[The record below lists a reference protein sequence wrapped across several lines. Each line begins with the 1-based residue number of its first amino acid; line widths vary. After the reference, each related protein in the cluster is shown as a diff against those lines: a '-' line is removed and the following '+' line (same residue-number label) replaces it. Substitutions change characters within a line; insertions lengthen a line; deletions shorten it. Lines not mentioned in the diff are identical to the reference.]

1 MPIRMGLLMAVRIK
15 ELPKN
20 DRPRERL
27 LQEGVDHLSNE
38 ELLAILLKTGGKDSS
53 AKELALSL
61 LTKLGPIAKFRNINI
76 EQLLSFRGIGPA
88 KACELMAAI
97 ELSKRIHIGKEPL
110 KGKKIVNSD
119 MVFDYYKHT
128 FADEEQECFYVL
140 YLNQQKK
147 VICEKLLFKGTINYS
162 IVHPREVFKEAYL
175 TGATSFICIHNHPSG
190 NVTPSKQDMLLT
202 KQLQEIGKIM
212 GIVLDDHLIIG
223 LKNYYSFFE
232 NGHI

>member
-1 MPIRMGLLMAVRIK
+1 MAVAIK
-15 ELPKN
+15 ELPKS

-27 LQEGVDHLSNE
+27 LQEGVSNLSNE
-38 ELLAILLKTGGKDSS
+38 ELLAIILKTGGKDSS
-53 AKELALSL
+53 AKDLALSL
-61 LTKLGPIAKFRNINI
+61 LKKLGPISKLRNIHI
-76 EQLLSFRGIGPA
+76 EQLLKFKGIGPA

-97 ELSKRIHIGKEPL
+97 ELSKRIRIDKEPI
-110 KGKKIVNSD
+110 KGKKILNSD

-128 FADEEQECFYVL
+128 FTDEEQECFYAL

-162 IVHPREVFKEAYL
+162 VVHPREVFKEAYL

-190 NVTPSKQDMLLT
+190 NVTPSKQDILLT
-202 KQLQEIGKIM
+202 KQLQEIGTIM

-223 LKNYYSFFE
+223 YQNYYSFFE